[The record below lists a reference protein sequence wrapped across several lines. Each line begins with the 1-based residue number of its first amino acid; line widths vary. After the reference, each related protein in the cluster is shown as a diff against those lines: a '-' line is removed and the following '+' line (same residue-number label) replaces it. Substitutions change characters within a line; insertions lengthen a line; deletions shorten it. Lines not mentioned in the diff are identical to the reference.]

1 MINPKKQR
9 ADAATRGLNGKRA
22 KQDRPRNK
30 KHQTKNEENPVM
42 RADEVWR
49 ILRVG
54 KNTLYTWVAE
64 GKIPCKKVGRVIL
77 FSRKRFYEW
86 LENNENKGGA
96 K

>member
-1 MINPKKQR
+1 M
-9 ADAATRGLNGKRA
+9 GKRVGKRRYNKSGPA
-22 KQDRPRNK
+22 KR
-30 KHQTKNEENPVM
+30 EESPVM

-64 GKIPCKKVGRVIL
+64 GKIPCKRVGRVIL

-86 LENNENKGGA
+86 LENRENQN
-96 K
+96 

>member
-1 MINPKKQR
+1 MDKR
-9 ADAATRGLNGKRA
+9 VGKRRHSKPGPA
-22 KQDRPRNK
+22 KR
-30 KHQTKNEENPVM
+30 EESPVM

-64 GKIPCKKVGRVIL
+64 GKIPCKRVGRVIL

-86 LENNENKGGA
+86 LENRDN
-96 K
+96 

>member
-1 MINPKKQR
+1 MINPKKR
-9 ADAATRGLNGKRA
+9 EANARTHGPNGKKAR
-22 KQDRPRNK
+22 QDKPRNK
-30 KHQTKNEENPVM
+30 KNPMKNEENPVM

-64 GKIPCKKVGRVIL
+64 GKIPYKRVGRVIL

-86 LENNENKGGA
+86 LENRDN
-96 K
+96 